1 MHEGSRSLF
10 RNAKEKVG
18 KNMADLL
25 PNSDA
30 NKEKSLSPK
39 DQIKGHPRNKS
50 PKLRKFDQYG
60 EKTDLLTVTCSGMD
74 KTAISSSLDRF
85 IYSPIAESRRLE
97 DYKVQSV
104 SDYRKEACFLTRK
117 VNVDLVLDILTFS
130 NEKDEADHFVK
141 LRIPACHFRVI
152 QVTVSL
158 SKSSS

>member
-1 MHEGSRSLF
+1 MASASTFLQ
-10 RNAKEKVG
+10 EKVG

-60 EKTDLLTVTCSGMD
+60 EKTVSLTKCEASATKLKSQDEVEVQASMDLLTVTCSGMD

-97 DYKVQSV
+97 DYKVQN
-104 SDYRKEACFLTRK
+104 YRKEACFLTRK
-117 VNVDLVLDILTFS
+117 VNVDLVLDIL
-130 NEKDEADHFVK
+130 
-141 LRIPACHFRVI
+141 
-152 QVTVSL
+152 
-158 SKSSS
+158 SSSLNIQSITWLYMP